1 MPTLLLC
8 AVGMM
13 TLAWP
18 QSCRWVP
25 LATMTGQGWVQS
37 GNECQLHTW
46 AETIRKLASVSL
58 ELLVAILSPQ
68 DEDSTE
74 EGNVERKRSPD
85 SSQIDIAQESQHD

>member
-1 MPTLLLC
+1 MPTLLAC
-8 AVGMM
+8 AVGMT

-18 QSCRWVP
+18 QSRRWVP

-37 GNECQLHTW
+37 GNECQLHTR

-68 DEDSTE
+68 DEKSTE

-85 SSQIDIAQESQHD
+85 SSQSDVAQESQHD